1 MRMSPYNDLLTRA
14 SRSADAVIAAVADNC
29 RFDERASDA
38 RWEAFEAMLPAAPT
52 GGTIE
57 WQDWTEIYTRYSQK
71 RCEVPRSSVPDAF
84 LPANQDA
91 WLEGPSENQLL
102 VRIENISRPLRAWKS
117 EFNSLVGGFNDLV
130 DLLRRA
136 NEGDGD
142 AGHAVRFF
150 LDVWNQRR
158 DARPAFTAFADEVQ
172 DELDDDDWPH
182 ALRDRLGLGHYSA
195 TDDAPLPIA
204 LMRYSLKDVLAAQTP
219 AIASAVAL
227 PTVLDGGMH
236 EFFFP
241 APRGH
246 PYGATVH
253 LVPDLA
259 DMLTAEV
266 VHCRID
272 YEQHHIYRLGEISRP
287 ARMDDARLCEARDLH
302 LYALREASGRDDF
315 GEPLEGRT

>member
-1 MRMSPYNDLLTRA
+1 MSPYNDLLTRA

-29 RFDERASDA
+29 RFDERASEE
-38 RWEAFEAMLPAAPT
+38 RWREFEVMLPTSPT
-52 GGTIE
+52 GEAID
-57 WQDWTEIYTRYSQK
+57 WQDWAETYQLHLQRRFMVQ
-71 RCEVPRSSVPDAF
+71 RPSVPDAF
-84 LPANQDA
+84 LAANRGA
-91 WLEGPSENQLL
+91 WLETLSEDQSL
-102 VRIENISRPLRAWKS
+102 VRIEALNRPLQRSALEFPELEELLQRA
-117 EFNSLVGGFNDLV
+117 D
-130 DLLRRA
+130 D
-136 NEGDGD
+136 D
-142 AGHAVRFF
+142 AMQVVRFF
-150 LDVWNQRR
+150 LSAWNQRR
-158 DARPAFTAFADEVQ
+158 DARPAFAAFADEVQ
-172 DELDDDDWPH
+172 AEMEDEDWPH
-182 ALRDRLGLGHYSA
+182 ALRNRLGLGHYSA

-241 APRGH
+241 APRDH

-287 ARMDDARLCEARDLH
+287 ARMGDAQLREARDLH
-302 LYALREASGRDDF
+302 LYALREASRRDDF